1 MQPPELGAEGE
12 IQQARA
18 AADAEK
24 ARERAREA
32 RKILES
38 FRQLGAEIDN
48 DVCKLLADYAKIST
62 TMAMLTDLGTT
73 RITGEMVKADAR
85 RALMAALIPI
95 RDDLELKLL
104 PPGERHTFAR
114 LVRACSASIEQTISR
129 SRT

>member
-38 FRQLGAEIDN
+38 FRQLGVEIDN
-48 DVCKLLADYAKIST
+48 DVCAKIST
-62 TMAMLTDLGTT
+62 TMAMLADLGAT

-85 RALMAALIPI
+85 RALMAALISI

-104 PPGERHTFAR
+104 PPGERRTFAG